1 MTVAVEAEGVSKRF
15 GATVALDDISFVVR
29 AGEILGV
36 LGPNGAGKTTAIRI
50 LTTILEPTRG
60 RFAVAGIPSTR
71 PGEIRRRTG
80 VLPESAGYPERQTG
94 EEFLRYHA
102 RLFGHSRAGGRAVA
116 TALLD
121 EVGLADRAGSLIA
134 SFSRGMRQRLGIA
147 RALVN
152 APQVVMLDEPTLG
165 LDPAGQRQVLAMIE
179 RVAHERGTTVLLST
193 HLLAEVEATCS
204 HVLILNRGR
213 IAAQGTV
220 AEVARQAAAPRT
232 ATLRVEPD
240 DVARAL
246 HILGAAAGIE
256 SAAAGD
262 GRAGTLAIT
271 LDDTEDNGPLRA
283 LVSGGV
289 TVLSYELEPSRL
301 SDAFLSVTGA
311 AG

>member
-1 MTVAVEAEGVSKRF
+1 M
-15 GATVALDDISFVVR
+15 
-29 AGEILGV
+29 

-60 RFAVAGIPSTR
+60 RFAVAGMPSTR

-102 RLFGHSRAGGRAVA
+102 RLFGHLARGARAVA

-121 EVGLADRAGSLIA
+121 EVGLANRAEPDRLVQPRDAPAPRDRPRTGQRTAGGDARRAHPRPRPGGPAPGAGDDRA
-134 SFSRGMRQRLGIA
+134 RRA
-147 RALVN
+147 RA
-152 APQVVMLDEPTLG
+152 
-165 LDPAGQRQVLAMIE
+165 
-179 RVAHERGTTVLLST
+179 GTTVLLST

-204 HVLILNRGR
+204 QVLILNRGR

-246 HILGAAAGIE
+246 DLSARPPGSRALAAGRR
-256 SAAAGD
+256 SRLAS
-262 GRAGTLAIT
+262 LAIT
-271 LDDTEDNGPLRA
+271 LDGTEAQRPLRV

-301 SDAFLSVTGA
+301 SDAFLAHRA